1 MAEPHDGPP
10 ADTAENRDD
19 NTAVEHE
26 LRVLLA
32 RTVPNLPTPLDRMGQ
47 VKERVRRRR
56 SRQRAWGAA
65 LAVAVLAGGGL
76 LLPGALSG
84 EGGDP
89 RPLVAETAE
98 RESGPV
104 TPAAPRR
111 AQRTVVH
118 PGLAG
123 MELSLPV
130 EWQTLTMPD
139 IPAHRGI
146 VGNNTLYLSTQ
157 PLARFPTPCTGK
169 TRCTPVE
176 QLRPDGVLVQFQMAS
191 GAQVPEKTRRL
202 GKPLIRNGEMY
213 TACKDIGGA
222 YDYSGAIG
230 GVPHPDSPV
239 FVSVCAGPDM
249 PEGRLQ
255 EITGFMAKA
264 VFRGTGKPSA
274 AERDAPPPAGTA
286 LDDPATQTPDR
297 PGTRASDRPGTRAPA
312 PPGTQAPV
320 PPGSRSAD
328 PPGTRHGVP

>member
-10 ADTAENRDD
+10 ADAAEDRDD
-19 NTAVEHE
+19 DTVTEHE

-76 LLPGALSG
+76 LLPQTLTG
-84 EGGDP
+84 EDRAP

-123 MELSLPV
+123 MELSVPL

-139 IPAHRGI
+139 IPTHRGI

-157 PLARFPTPCTGK
+157 PLTRFATPCTGK

-176 QLRPDGVLVQFQMAS
+176 RLRPDGVLVQFAMAP
-191 GAQVPEKTRRL
+191 GAQVPEKTRQL
-202 GKPLIRNGEMY
+202 GMPLIRNDEMY
-213 TACKDIGGA
+213 LACKGIGGA
-222 YDYSGAIG
+222 YDYSGAVG
-230 GVPHPDSPV
+230 GVPHPESPV

-249 PEGRLQ
+249 PETRLK
-255 EITGFMAKA
+255 EVTGFMARA
-264 VFRGTGKPSA
+264 VFHGTGTPPA
-274 AERDAPPPAGTA
+274 AERDAPPPAGTG
-286 LDDPATQTPDR
+286 LTDPATRTP
-297 PGTRASDRPGTRAPA
+297 GG
-312 PPGTQAPV
+312 PGTQGPGLPGTHAPV
-320 PPGSRSAD
+320 PPGAR
-328 PPGTRHGVP
+328 GTE